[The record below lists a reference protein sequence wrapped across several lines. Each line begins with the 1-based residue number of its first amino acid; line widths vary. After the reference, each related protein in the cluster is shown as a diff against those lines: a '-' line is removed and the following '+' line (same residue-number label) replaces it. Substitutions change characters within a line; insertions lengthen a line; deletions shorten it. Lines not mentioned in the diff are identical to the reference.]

1 MCTSSHIGVYLYCSI
16 LPSVFY
22 LWKLTDANLCSVM
35 LDHVSVSS
43 PPDPRTQISEPWRLL
58 PWADDLGSCRV
69 RLSEADS
76 LSGLHSTHRFTSS
89 VGVEPNRTRL

>member
-1 MCTSSHIGVYLYCSI
+1 MVCTFSHVGVYLYCSI

-43 PPDPRTQISEPWRLL
+43 PPDPRTQISEPWR
-58 PWADDLGSCRV
+58 
-69 RLSEADS
+69 
-76 LSGLHSTHRFTSS
+76 
-89 VGVEPNRTRL
+89 